1 MISHRRACDVYQVV
15 TLYRITVYLYIWY
28 LYTLIYII
36 VYHCIYSECSR
47 HGTQFPGHRVGAKMI
62 LLEDGDG
69 KETGGQMLP
78 EDIDISIQE
87 DITWD
92 RMGK

>member
-1 MISHRRACDVYQVV
+1 
-15 TLYRITVYLYIWY
+15 
-28 LYTLIYII
+28 
-36 VYHCIYSECSR
+36 
-47 HGTQFPGHRVGAKMI
+47 MI

-69 KETGGQMLP
+69 KETGGQMVP
-78 EDIDISIQE
+78 EDIEISIQE